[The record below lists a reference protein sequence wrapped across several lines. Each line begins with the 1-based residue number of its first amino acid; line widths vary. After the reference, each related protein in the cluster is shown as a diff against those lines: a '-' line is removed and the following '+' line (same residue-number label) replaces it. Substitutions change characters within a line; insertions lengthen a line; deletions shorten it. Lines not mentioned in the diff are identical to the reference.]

1 MATLRGLGTYDKKL
15 RADLEE
21 LSTNI
26 WMGLPADGNKSG
38 NLRGVY
44 IVVTLPSPA
53 NTSFAVGHEL
63 GEVPLGYRM
72 IGTPTSSIVELHP
85 GTNAD
90 GSRIPWTERRIY
102 LKSPI
107 TDKEIT
113 LEVWG
118 TDSGV

>member
-90 GSRIPWTERRIY
+90 DAGGRRTDHSVSEGQDR
-102 LKSPI
+102 KS
-107 TDKEIT
+107 TR
-113 LEVWG
+113 LN
-118 TDSGV
+118 SSH